1 MAVQLPIELSE
12 ISISMP
18 PDCESALI
26 ARLLAALG
34 ASPLLDA
41 AVALA
46 RRAHAGALRDDGTPY
61 LCHPLRSALILVDE
75 AGVRDPKL
83 VCAAVLHDV
92 LEDGPGISRADVA
105 AACGEEVARIVHC
118 LTNELRDTALPRDE
132 RKRRYLQRV
141 AAAGDDCLLVKL
153 CDRLDNLRS
162 FANLDDQD
170 RSDRVRRETKR
181 YLLPALEGRSGALET
196 LGRLLLKAID
206 APDSNI

>member
-1 MAVQLPIELSE
+1 MRFRPRGCHPFSANA
-12 ISISMP
+12 ISTH
-18 PDCESALI
+18 
-26 ARLLAALG
+26 
-34 ASPLLDA
+34 
-41 AVALA
+41 LA